1 MKKKFRTIL
10 SLACLSVA
18 CTVAAA
24 CEAKTQLDVYRENGY
39 TISVTYNAN
48 GGQFYG
54 RSGVTIMDLFKPADY
69 KKDEEGKVHIS
80 LTEPTSPDRNHSG
93 EDQITLVME
102 GHFFAGWYQGREL
115 LKNEA
120 GNVVDTYGV
129 ELTEKAAG
137 TYIYADTEEDAIP
150 AYTYSDYWDFKEDT
164 IDYAETDGIV
174 DITLY
179 AAWVP
184 LYEFNYYYKPT
195 EDSEWTLLQSTTYD
209 YKSAKLVEGSTAW
222 DRDTIWVPDWKKGTM
237 NHEYRYAD
245 GNEIYTFP
253 KIEGKTFVGAYTDP
267 ECQNKIEGS
276 LQHHGTLDI
285 ETGIAANRVQNIYI
299 EFKEGMY
306 YRIEKAQDLCDN
318 ADPEG
323 IYEIAAD
330 LDFYD
335 ATTNTQL
342 KWPSAFEGGTF
353 NGKLASTEGQTFK
366 IKNAFAEHASGSTET
381 GGLFGSIANGA
392 TVENIIFENA
402 TLDLAYIKEKMVEGT
417 FGLFA
422 GYIADGANVS
432 NVSVSG
438 KIKVGTISW
447 RSDSVWNINL
457 LTNGQKTGVTQ
468 GEITLTVY
476 GERDWTTDDKYI
488 YTVYPTRDKITV
500 DADGDLQL
508 CYVDDMT
515 ERFDQEFYDIN
526 LE

>member
-1 MKKKFRTIL
+1 
-10 SLACLSVA
+10 
-18 CTVAAA
+18 
-24 CEAKTQLDVYRENGY
+24 
-39 TISVTYNAN
+39 
-48 GGQFYG
+48 
-54 RSGVTIMDLFKPADY
+54 
-69 KKDEEGKVHIS
+69 
-80 LTEPTSPDRNHSG
+80 
-93 EDQITLVME
+93 
-102 GHFFAGWYQGREL
+102 
-115 LKNEA
+115 
-120 GNVVDTYGV
+120 
-129 ELTEKAAG
+129 
-137 TYIYADTEEDAIP
+137 
-150 AYTYSDYWDFKEDT
+150 
-164 IDYAETDGIV
+164 
-174 DITLY
+174 
-179 AAWVP
+179 
-184 LYEFNYYYKPT
+184 
-195 EDSEWTLLQSTTYD
+195 
-209 YKSAKLVEGSTAW
+209 
-222 DRDTIWVPDWKKGTM
+222 
-237 NHEYRYAD
+237 
-245 GNEIYTFP
+245 
-253 KIEGKTFVGAYTDP
+253 
-267 ECQNKIEGS
+267 
-276 LQHHGTLDI
+276 
-285 ETGIAANRVQNIYI
+285 
-299 EFKEGMY
+299 MY

-353 NGKLASTEGQTFK
+353 KGKFASTEGQTFK

-515 ERFDQEFYDIN
+515 VRFDQEFYDIN